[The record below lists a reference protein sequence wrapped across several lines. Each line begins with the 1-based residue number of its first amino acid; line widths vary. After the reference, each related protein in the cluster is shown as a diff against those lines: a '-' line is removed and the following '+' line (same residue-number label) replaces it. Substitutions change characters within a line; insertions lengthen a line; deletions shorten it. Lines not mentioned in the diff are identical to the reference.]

1 MPVHDPLLS
10 TTDEGPIVFDDR
22 GHPFSRIYGDV
33 YRSRAGAFR
42 EADAVFVS
50 GCRLRER
57 WAGLDAFTVVELG
70 FGLGV
75 NFLATLAAWRDDPA
89 RPARLHFV
97 SVEAH
102 PVDAGA
108 LRRALDALSIDGD
121 DAQRLCEVWPLRT
134 PGLHRLRFAQDAVT
148 LTLAFGDAPSLVPR
162 LQVAADAFYLNG
174 FAPADN
180 PRMWEPGLIK
190 ALARLARPGAT
201 LATCSAATGVHDA
214 LNAAGFE
221 VRLVP
226 GFGDKR
232 ERIDGT
238 YQPRWRTFAPPP
250 PRPPWPVRRA
260 LVVGAGLAGCHVAST
275 LAVRGWR
282 VTLID
287 RQPDVATEGSAQ
299 PALADHLQVTP
310 DDNPMARLSRA
321 ALLHRRSL
329 RGQREANVHLG
340 CGSTPGGRADA
351 GAAGF
356 QHRGHAGHGSSLR
369 YELGKIQVAESPAE
383 SERFAAMVAHL
394 RFPEAFVQTVDAD
407 AASDLAGVRLVRGGL
422 WLPMCAT
429 SDPRA
434 VCASAIAGGGEA
446 IRFVGSTMV
455 ASLDRI
461 DGEWRALDGAGRL
474 IAAAP
479 VVVLAN
485 AGDAVRLGGLA
496 SVALR
501 RLRGQTSTL
510 APEVLSGLRTVIGG
524 DAYACPLPGDRAVV
538 GSTYDDGDR
547 LLPDP
552 EADESNLRRL
562 RRMLWAGTLPEPLP
576 RQALE
581 ASTVGFRYT
590 ARDRM
595 PLVGALPDESAAR
608 SVAQEL
614 LRNDRLP
621 IPVREGLFGAFAFG
635 SRGQLWSAIAAELLA
650 DLLDGDP
657 MPLERDLLGAV
668 DPGRFLRQA
677 LRTRR
682 F

>member
-1 MPVHDPLLS
+1 MPVHDSLPF
-10 TTDEGPIVFDDR
+10 TTDEAPIAFDDR
-22 GHPFSRIYGDV
+22 GHPVSPIYGDV

-42 EADAVFVS
+42 EADAVFVG

-57 WAGLDAFTVVELG
+57 WAGLEAFTVVELG
-70 FGLGV
+70 FGLGI
-75 NFLATLAAWRDDPA
+75 NFLATLAAWRHDPA

-102 PVDAGA
+102 PVDVGS
-108 LRRALDALSIDGD
+108 LRRALDALSIDRD
-121 DAQRLCEVWPLRT
+121 DAQRLCDAWPLRT
-134 PGLHRLRFAQDAVT
+134 PGLHRLRFAQRAVT
-148 LTLAFGDAPSLVPR
+148 LTLAFGDAPSIVPR
-162 LQVAADAFYLNG
+162 LQVAADAFYLDG
-174 FAPADN
+174 FAPARN

-201 LATCSAATGVHDA
+201 LATYSAAAGVRDA
-214 LNAAGFE
+214 LSAAGFE

-226 GFGDKR
+226 GFAEKR
-232 ERIDGT
+232 ERIDAT

-250 PRPPWPVRRA
+250 PRPRWPARRA
-260 LVVGAGLAGCHVAST
+260 VVVGAGLAGCHVAST
-275 LAVRGWR
+275 LATRGWR

-287 RQPDVATEGSAQ
+287 RQPDVAAEGSAQ

-321 ALLHRRSL
+321 ALLHRAQSE
-329 RGQREANVHLG
+329 Q
-340 CGSTPGGRADA
+340 
-351 GAAGF
+351 
-356 QHRGHAGHGSSLR
+356 GSSLR
-369 YELGKIQVAESPAE
+369 REVGKIQVADSPAE

-394 RFPEAFVQTVDAD
+394 RFPETFVRAVDAE
-407 AASDLAGVRLVRGGL
+407 AASALAGVRLVRGGL

-434 VCASAIAGGGEA
+434 VCAHAIAGGA
-446 IRFVGSTMV
+446 DSIRFVGSTAV

-461 DGEWRALDGAGRL
+461 DGEWRALDDAGRL

-496 SVALR
+496 SAALR

-510 APEVLSGLRTVIGG
+510 TAGVVSGLRTVIGG
-524 DAYACPLPGDRAVV
+524 DAYACPLPGDRVVV

-562 RRMLWAGTLPEPLP
+562 RRMLSAGTLPEPLP

-581 ASTVGFRYT
+581 ASAVGFRFT

-608 SVAQEL
+608 AIAQDL

-621 IPVREGLFGAFAFG
+621 IPVREGLYGVFAFG

-657 MPLERDLLGAV
+657 MPIERDLLGAI

>member
-1 MPVHDPLLS
+1 MPAHDPLS
-10 TTDEGPIVFDDR
+10 PTSATADGPPLAFDDR
-22 GHPFSRIYGDV
+22 GHPFSPLYGDV
-33 YRSRAGAFR
+33 YKSRAGAFR
-42 EADAVFVS
+42 EADAVFVG

-57 WAGLDAFTVVELG
+57 WAGLEAFTVVELG

-89 RPARLHFV
+89 RPARLNFV

-102 PVDAGA
+102 PVDAGS
-108 LRRALDALSIDGD
+108 LRRALDALSVDGD
-121 DAQRLCEVWPLRT
+121 DARRLCDAWPLRT
-134 PGLHRLRFAQDAVT
+134 PGLHRLRFAQGAVT

-162 LQVAADAFYLNG
+162 LQVAADAFYLDG
-174 FAPADN
+174 FAPARN

-201 LATCSAATGVHDA
+201 LATYSAAVGVRDA
-214 LNAAGFE
+214 LTAAGFE

-232 ERIDGT
+232 ERIDAT
-238 YQPRWRTFAPPP
+238 YLPRWRTFAPPP
-250 PRPPWPVRRA
+250 PRPRWPARRT
-260 LVVGAGLAGCHVAST
+260 LVVGAGLAGCHVAAT
-275 LAVRGWR
+275 LAARGWQ

-287 RQPDVATEGSAQ
+287 RQPGVAAEGSAQ

-321 ALLHRRSL
+321 ALLHR
-329 RGQREANVHLG
+329 
-340 CGSTPGGRADA
+340 
-351 GAAGF
+351 
-356 QHRGHAGHGSSLR
+356 GHPERGSSLR
-369 YELGKIQVAESPAE
+369 REVGKLQVADSPAE

-394 RFPEAFVQTVDAD
+394 RFPETFVQAVDAE
-407 AASDLAGVRLVRGGL
+407 AASELAGVRLVRGGL

-446 IRFVGSTMV
+446 IRFVGSTTI

-461 DGEWRALDGAGRL
+461 DGEWRAFDNAGGL

-510 APEVLSGLRTVIGG
+510 ASGVLSGLRTVIGG
-524 DAYACPLPGDRAVV
+524 DAYACPLPGDRVVV

-547 LLPDP
+547 LVPDP

-562 RRMLWAGTLPEPLP
+562 RRMLSAGTLPEPLP
-576 RQALE
+576 RQAFE
-581 ASTVGFRYT
+581 ASTVGFRFT

-595 PLVGALPDESAAR
+595 PMVGALHDETAAR
-608 SVAQEL
+608 ATAQDL

-621 IPVREGLFGAFAFG
+621 IPVREGLYGAFAFG

-657 MPLERDLLGAV
+657 MPLERDLLGAI